1 MKKVLYV
8 PNIGVNLVSVAAI
21 GRGTDLRVNFVG
33 PLVQIA
39 HNNVVVVTGQQGPK
53 PNSLYKLNIV
63 AQVEEEAACIAKQYA
78 AHPDIAFAVT
88 QISRHCQKPGPQHW
102 AAAKHVLANVKGTA
116 QYGLCF
122 LGSSGSSGSSHFGLI
137 GWIESD
143 FAGDLD
149 FFRPTSDHIIREYVE
164 GGGVQMLRVHTKDQL
179 ADAFTKPLP
188 STDFTKSRD
197 LIGVL
202 SLVKF

>member
-78 AHPDIAFAVT
+78 APLLTCHEIYGHVNPKTLLNMAFTESVEGMV
-88 QISRHCQKPGPQHW
+88 IINREMPSVCEGC
-102 AAAKHVLANVKGTA
+102 VLGKLARKE
-116 QYGLCF
+116 F
-122 LGSSGSSGSSHFGLI
+122 
-137 GWIESD
+137 
-143 FAGDLD
+143 
-149 FFRPTSDHIIREYVE
+149 PTSDREPVTA
-164 GGGVQMLRVHTKDQL
+164 L
-179 ADAFTKPLP
+179 
-188 STDFTKSRD
+188 
-197 LIGVL
+197 
-202 SLVKF
+202 